1 MQVLANTQ
9 IALTFLGQHTSILW
23 LQGGFRV
30 RSVKKGGD
38 AVSSL
43 FHHTAGPRGEVAAES
58 YGEYQ
63 QQRCADLQSRRTHV

>member
-30 RSVKKGGD
+30 RSIKKGGD
-38 AVSSL
+38 AVSGP
-43 FHHTAGPRGEVAAES
+43 FHHSAGHGEGVATES
-58 YGEYQ
+58 
-63 QQRCADLQSRRTHV
+63 